1 MLRYWIWPTGLNVTG
16 FSSTATQ
23 GNCASW
29 QQPPQRWTSRH
40 CGYDIILFPD
50 DRSTGTGSQITR
62 GSQPP
67 FRGSVN
73 DRPSARS
80 SFYEMHTMWSIDI
93 LLFKRRAAVNISCCS
108 FFTASGATI
117 AKQTETIKI
126 NQQKYLYSYIV
137 DLPCLKFWE

>member
-1 MLRYWIWPTGLNVTG
+1 MLGYSIWPTGLNVTG

-29 QQPPQRWTSRH
+29 QQPPQRCTSRH

-50 DRSTGTGSQITR
+50 ERSTGTGSQITR

-67 FRGSVN
+67 FRGSVS
-73 DRPSARS
+73 DRPSAKLN
-80 SFYEMHTMWSIDI
+80 FYSLSTIRSIDI
-93 LLFKRRAAVNISCCS
+93 LLFRRRAVVNISCCS
-108 FFTASGATI
+108 FFNASGATI
-117 AKQTETIKI
+117 AKKAETLRI
-126 NQQKYLYSYIV
+126 NQQKYICSYTF